1 MLNSSGVVEVFEAGQ
16 DYYGQDYYITI
27 VQDTLLLEYYYYCI
41 GLQFTAAA
49 AAAHFSSFWFY
60 GVVN

>member
-49 AAAHFSSFWFY
+49 AAAHFSSF
-60 GVVN
+60 